1 MWAGNFTGGESAE
14 KWGSGYYS
22 QMTRDRTHRH
32 VHRIDAVSVQPLVR
46 RGGAGSIFRSA
57 AVGAVTSV
65 SGVADV
71 APFEETVARSEWCE
85 QVRNSLL
92 RHGKATARAEC
103 PIRSAARARLGSPRQ
118 QAWRQDNKVA
128 CSEADRQKRAWTL
141 RCMQIGGRFCALR
154 LRLTSPS
161 TPTLWSH
168 AGAQPP
174 NHQPQRLHTQKETA
188 RRRKTSA
195 RQHVGESRTRRRV
208 ELPVLPPCRA
218 CCQHGTG
225 SWHTAEQTQK
235 YIYAVGVGS
244 SISHGCRALTPHPTC
259 NGCDTSATS
268 NKVKAVWIGLSCHK
282 TEFPL
287 THRPP

>member
-1 MWAGNFTGGESAE
+1 MPNSTNAVCNAAARHATPHHA
-14 KWGSGYYS
+14 
-22 QMTRDRTHRH
+22 TPRHARD
-32 VHRIDAVSVQPLVR
+32 IAS
-46 RGGAGSIFRSA
+46 
-57 AVGAVTSV
+57 TSY
-65 SGVADV
+65 
-71 APFEETVARSEWCE
+71 
-85 QVRNSLL
+85 
-92 RHGKATARAEC
+92 
-103 PIRSAARARLGSPRQ
+103 AARARLGSPRQ

-168 AGAQPP
+168 AGAQPS